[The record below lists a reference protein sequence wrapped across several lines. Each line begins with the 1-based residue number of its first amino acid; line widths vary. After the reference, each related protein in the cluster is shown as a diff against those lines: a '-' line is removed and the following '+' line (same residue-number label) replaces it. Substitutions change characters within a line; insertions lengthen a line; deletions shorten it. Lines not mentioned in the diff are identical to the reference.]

1 MVVGVIVQRV
11 FPFGVFDFVGLYS
24 CACDRLRIDQDI
36 ADVEAGVFLVCF
48 YNTMPRA
55 FSVAAVNK
63 RQHFEVRYCVEVYGG
78 LGFGLHGFC
87 RVNAECNLFVDSS
100 V

>member
-1 MVVGVIVQRV
+1 MVVGVIVQRI
-11 FPFGVFDFVGLYS
+11 FPRGVFDFVGLYS

-36 ADVEAGVFLVCF
+36 ADVEASVLFVCF
-48 YNTMPRA
+48 YNTVPCT

-63 RQHFEVRYCVEVYGG
+63 SQHFEVRYCVEVYGG
-78 LGFGLHGFC
+78 LGFGLHCFC
-87 RVNAECNLFVDSS
+87 RVNAECDLFVDSG